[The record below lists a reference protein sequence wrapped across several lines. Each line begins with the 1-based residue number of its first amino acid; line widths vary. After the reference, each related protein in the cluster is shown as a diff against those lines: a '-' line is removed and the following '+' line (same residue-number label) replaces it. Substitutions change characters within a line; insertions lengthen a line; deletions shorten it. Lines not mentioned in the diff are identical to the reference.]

1 MANFAI
7 LIEYE
12 LPDDVHFGDQ
22 VIGPALDVI
31 RNLPAPATPE
41 MVTAFA
47 GEAAEAMTQ
56 ARRAT

>member
-1 MANFAI
+1 LAKFAI
-7 LIEYE
+7 LIEYD
-12 LPDDVHFGDQ
+12 LPDGFDDQ
-22 VIGPALDVI
+22 IIVPALDVI